1 MLSKPIMLALLL
13 LSAASPALSQA
24 IRGSLVGTVTD
35 SSGAA
40 VPGATVDLT
49 ETQTGGARNVVTNHA
64 GAYVVSNLSA
74 GVYQVAVSHA
84 GFRKVIRVG

>member
-1 MLSKPIMLALLL
+1 MLSKPIMRALLL

-49 ETQTGGARNVVTNHA
+49 ETQTGG
-64 GAYVVSNLSA
+64 GP
-74 GVYQVAVSHA
+74 
-84 GFRKVIRVG
+84 